1 MTRFYQIMK
10 VVGVTAGPFLGG
22 AFFNLLGYEGIFI
35 LVAILTFF
43 KIFLELFL
51 ISVEQVESE

>member
-1 MTRFYQIMK
+1 MK

-43 KIFLELFL
+43 KIFLELLL